1 MFSEESSDEEKIA
14 VTSRSRSRF
23 WHAISAAAASILIAA
38 RAPSPSGRSVA
49 RCITSTR
56 ACNQC
61 QPGHSTAASAGGL
74 DLGPANSKHHALP
87 ISSGRTQQCACV
99 LSPGAGVGQKLPR
112 RGRTSEKKP
121 RLGQLH
127 VGSASGKWL
136 EVLLDIMKR
145 LGHESCTSLQRP
157 LILHTMHTG
166 TGSFRMFCDMAGIQV
181 HDISG
186 AEKKPHAREFARLN
200 NVAPRDF
207 FRQSRDASRGTR
219 GCGSRVR
226 QSGHLP
232 FWISVPALQQNVTP
246 GSQNHA
252 TILCTR
258 SLRWCARTS
267 TRRSRR
273 RAC

>member
-1 MFSEESSDEEKIA
+1 MFSEESSDEEKTA
-14 VTSRSRSRF
+14 VTSRSRSRCR
-23 WHAISAAAASILIAA
+23 HAISAAAPSILTAA

-56 ACNQC
+56 ACSQC

-121 RLGQLH
+121 RPRLGQLRD
-127 VGSASGKWL
+127 GSASGKWL
-136 EVLLDIMKR
+136 EVLLDIMKG

-157 LILHTMHTG
+157 LILHTMRTG
-166 TGSFRMFCDMAGIQV
+166 TGSFRTFCDMAGIQV

-186 AEKKPHAREFARLN
+186 AEKKPHAREFACLN
-200 NVAPRDF
+200 RVAPRGF
-207 FRQSRDASRGTR
+207 FLDSRDASRGAR
-219 GCGSRVR
+219 GCGSRLR

-246 GSQNHA
+246 GPQTMRPSSVQGV
-252 TILCTR
+252 
-258 SLRWCARTS
+258 
-267 TRRSRR
+267 
-273 RAC
+273 

>member
-1 MFSEESSDEEKIA
+1 MRHRHPQPYLIQPYISKTLSRLGSSESQRCRHVGRMFSEESSDEEKIA
-14 VTSRSRSRF
+14 ATSRSRSRCR
-23 WHAISAAAASILIAA
+23 HAISAAAPSILTAA

-74 DLGPANSKHHALP
+74 DLGPANSEQRVL
-87 ISSGRTQQCACV
+87 CACV

-127 VGSASGKWL
+127 VGGASGKWL
-136 EVLLDIMKR
+136 GGLLDIMR
-145 LGHESCTSLQRP
+145 HLGHESCTSLQRP

-186 AEKKPHAREFARLN
+186 AENQPL
-200 NVAPRDF
+200 
-207 FRQSRDASRGTR
+207 
-219 GCGSRVR
+219 
-226 QSGHLP
+226 
-232 FWISVPALQQNVTP
+232 
-246 GSQNHA
+246 
-252 TILCTR
+252 
-258 SLRWCARTS
+258 SLRV
-267 TRRSRR
+267 
-273 RAC
+273 

>member
-14 VTSRSRSRF
+14 ATSRSRSRCR
-23 WHAISAAAASILIAA
+23 HAISAAAPSILTAA

-49 RCITSTR
+49 RCIASTR

-74 DLGPANSKHHALP
+74 DLGPANSKQHALP
-87 ISSGRTQQCACV
+87 ISSGSSQQCACV

-121 RLGQLH
+121 RLGQLRD
-127 VGSASGKWL
+127 GSASGKWL
-136 EVLLDIMKR
+136 EVLLDITRR

-166 TGSFRMFCDMAGIQV
+166 IGSFRMFCDMAGIQV

-186 AEKKPHAREFARLN
+186 AERKPHAREFACLN
-200 NVAPRDF
+200 RVAPRDLF
-207 FRQSRDASRGTR
+207 LDTAEMLREARAVADPGYVRADIFHSGFPRQ
-219 GCGSRVR
+219 
-226 QSGHLP
+226 P
-232 FWISVPALQQNVTP
+232 FSKM
-246 GSQNHA
+246 
-252 TILCTR
+252 
-258 SLRWCARTS
+258 
-267 TRRSRR
+267 SRR
-273 RAC
+273 DRKPRDHPLRKEFEVVCAYINKTEPKA

>member
-1 MFSEESSDEEKIA
+1 MFAEESSDEEKTA
-14 VTSRSRSRF
+14 VTSRSRSRCR
-23 WHAISAAAASILIAA
+23 HAISAAAPSILTAA

-61 QPGHSTAASAGGL
+61 QPCHSTAASAGGL
-74 DLGPANSKHHALP
+74 DLGPANSEQRVL
-87 ISSGRTQQCACV
+87 CACV

-121 RLGQLH
+121 RPRLGQLRD
-127 VGSASGKWL
+127 GSASGKWL

-207 FRQSRDASRGTR
+207 FQTQPRCFARHARLRIQGTSERTSSILDFRASPSAKCHAGT
-219 GCGSRVR
+219 
-226 QSGHLP
+226 
-232 FWISVPALQQNVTP
+232 A
-246 GSQNHA
+246 NHA

-258 SLRWCARTS
+258 SLRWCAPTS